1 MRDMLLADARARGYG
16 CEAAEML
23 IHNLF
28 KHQQVYRAYAEIY
41 ARDMQERGAPH
52 VESAGRARRMTPND
66 LINAWAGLTDE
77 GVLTPHRE
85 RVVQAL
91 LAGAEIGDV
100 LSDTTVD
107 TLRGLERYLQ
117 RASAQ
122 LLKAARQC

>member
-41 ARDMQERGAPH
+41 ARDMQERGAPQ

-66 LINAWAGLTDE
+66 LINAWAGLTD
-77 GVLTPHRE
+77 
-85 RVVQAL
+85 
-91 LAGAEIGDV
+91 
-100 LSDTTVD
+100 
-107 TLRGLERYLQ
+107 
-117 RASAQ
+117 
-122 LLKAARQC
+122 